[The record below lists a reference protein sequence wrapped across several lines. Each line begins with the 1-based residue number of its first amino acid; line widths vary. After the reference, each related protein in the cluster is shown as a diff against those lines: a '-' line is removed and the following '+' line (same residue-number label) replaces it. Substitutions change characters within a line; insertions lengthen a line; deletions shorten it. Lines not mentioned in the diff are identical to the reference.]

1 MASFPPVCLT
11 IGVSDSS
18 GGAGI
23 QADLKTF
30 TALQCYGASVVT
42 GVTAQNFTSIQTM
55 FAVPEQYIRAQLD
68 AIESELAID
77 AVKVGLCPSAA
88 SMRVVARWLR
98 ERPKLHVLV
107 DPVAADSRGIALL
120 QPEVVEVLRAEL
132 LPRAT
137 LATPNRFE
145 AALLMNMDECLDI
158 ESMEAAAKGMLHTHG
173 CATLVTGGN
182 MGARSLDVL
191 AAIDGL
197 RHFDAE
203 TIIRST
209 KIHGVG
215 CAHSAAIAANLAKGE
230 SLRESVLNAK
240 AYVSAAI
247 AAAPELENGHAV
259 FWHGVTVKEQ
269 VMASDASG
277 AQRIL
282 PE

>member
-1 MASFPPVCLT
+1 MDSFPPVILT
-11 IGVSDSS
+11 IGASDSS

-42 GVTAQNFTSIQTM
+42 AVTAQNFTSIQSM
-55 FAVPEQYIRAQLD
+55 FPVPEQYIRAQLD
-68 AIESELAID
+68 AVESELTID

-98 ERPKLHVLV
+98 ERPKLRVLV

-158 ESMEAAAKGMLHTHG
+158 ESMESAAKGLLHRHG

-203 TIIRST
+203 TIVRST

-215 CAHSAAIAANLAKGE
+215 CAHSAAIAANIAKGE

-247 AAAPELENGHAV
+247 AAAPELENHHAV